1 MSDFRIG
8 QGIDFHRF
16 QPGRCLVLGGV
27 EFHEPYGLA
36 GHSDADV
43 VLHAVADA
51 VLGAVGLG
59 DIGLHFP
66 DSDPRWK
73 GADSRKLLAEIVAL
87 AAEKGW
93 QVGNA
98 DITVIGQQ
106 PKIAVHRGEIQHSI
120 AEILGITP
128 DRVNVK
134 ATTTEAMGAL
144 GREEGLATFAIV
156 MMVKMNLSHNNRT
169 VDSDN

>member
-1 MSDFRIG
+1 MSNFRIG

-16 QPGRCLVLGGV
+16 EPGRPLMLGGV
-27 EFHEPYGLA
+27 EFNEPYGLA

-59 DIGLHFP
+59 DIGQHFP
-66 DSDPRWK
+66 DSDSRWEN
-73 GADSRKLLAEIVAL
+73 ADSRKLLMQVVAL
-87 AAEKGW
+87 AAETGW
-93 QVGNA
+93 QVENT
-98 DITVIGQQ
+98 DVTVIGQQ
-106 PKIAVHRGEIQHSI
+106 PRIAVHRGEMQHSI
-120 AEILGITP
+120 ADILGILP

-144 GREEGLATFAIV
+144 GREEGLGAFAIV
-156 MMVKMNLSHNNRT
+156 LMTHL
-169 VDSDN
+169 

>member
-1 MSDFRIG
+1 MNDFRIG

-16 QPGRCLVLGGV
+16 EPGRHLVLGGI
-27 EFHEPYGLA
+27 EFNEPYGLA

-43 VLHAVADA
+43 VLHAVMDA

-66 DSDPRWK
+66 DNDSRWEN
-73 GADSRKLLAEIVAL
+73 ADSRKLLMQVVAL
-87 AAEKGW
+87 AAETGW

-106 PKIAVHRGEIQHSI
+106 PKIAVRRGEMQHSI
-120 AEILGITP
+120 AELLKITP

-156 MMVKMNLSHNNRT
+156 LMTRI
-169 VDSDN
+169 

>member
-1 MSDFRIG
+1 MVHVMGDFRIG

-16 QPGRCLVLGGV
+16 EAGRRLVLGGV

-51 VLGAVGLG
+51 VLGAAGLG

-66 DSDPRWK
+66 DSDPHWK
-73 GADSRKLLAEIVAL
+73 GANSRKLLREVTAL
-87 AAEKGW
+87 AEEKGW

-98 DITVIGQQ
+98 DVTVIGQQ
-106 PKIAVHRGEIQHSI
+106 PKVAVRRGEMQHSI

-144 GREEGLATFAIV
+144 GREEGLAAFAIV
-156 MMVKMNLSHNNRT
+156 MMVHP
-169 VDSDN
+169 

>member
-16 QPGRCLVLGGV
+16 QPGRRMVLGGI

-43 VLHAVADA
+43 VLHSVADA

-59 DIGLHFP
+59 DIGMHFP

-73 GADSRKLLAEIVAL
+73 DADSRKLLAEVVAL
-87 AAEKGW
+87 AAESGW
-93 QVGNA
+93 VVGNT
-98 DITVIGQQ
+98 DVTVIGQL
-106 PKIAVHRGEIQHSI
+106 PRIAVRRGEMQHSI
-120 AEILGITP
+120 AEILEITP

-144 GREEGLATFAIV
+144 GREEGLASFAIV
-156 MMVKMNLSHNNRT
+156 IMVPR
-169 VDSDN
+169 